1 MAEIDASEIASEKT
15 AVASGTKLGEI
26 TGVLKTQNQILVD
39 TAKGETDKLDDL
51 VDQGK
56 QDKVIKQQDS
66 KKQSLIAASLNMI
79 KGSSKYMSGILKGMD
94 LRALREMKNAMKE
107 KMGAGWAGIKN
118 VASNLT
124 KTTKDIMGALLKGL
138 GLAALWLLIDWLSEQ
153 DFEKLYNDITGWF
166 KDFKANIEKMERD
179 LRNWFFMFPRLEEKL
194 EDLKANIKMLNIL
207 AVMF

>member
-15 AVASGTKLGEI
+15 AVASDTKLGEI

-51 VDQGK
+51 VVQGK
-56 QDKVIKQQDS
+56 EDKVVKQQES

-94 LRALREMKNAMKE
+94 LRALRAMKDAMKE
-107 KMGAGWAGIKN
+107 KMGAGWAGIKS

-138 GLAALWLLIDWLSEQ
+138 GLVALWWLLSWLQKQ
-153 DFEKLYNDITGWF
+153 DFQKF
-166 KDFKANIEKMERD
+166 
-179 LRNWFFMFPRLEEKL
+179 
-194 EDLKANIKMLNIL
+194 
-207 AVMF
+207 